1 MLLSKMIN
9 QHALQAIA
17 SYFLT
22 VHALRAVANSNVLAC
37 YYLEIAKYLLMIFL
51 TSYIVVGNTAQCR
64 PSGLCGS
71 IVRFSIFFHNWDQL
85 CICRTAPLGGL
96 VMWWWEVFEL
106 YISTFEKKTSLQVA
120 NQGLGGDNVETEAF
134 QASNLYF
141 WKEDIT
147 CRINFQCSRR
157 SGMGLITCSRKHS
170 GNQFVLW
177 KRSSTFSTLE
187 KKTLLL
193 IGKRW

>member
-22 VHALRAVANSNVLAC
+22 VHAWRVVANSNVLAC
-37 YYLEIAKYLLMIFL
+37 YYYLEIAKYLLMTIL
-51 TSYIVVGNTAQCR
+51 TSHTVIGNTARCR

-71 IVRFSIFFHNWDQL
+71 IVRFQFSFTIESSCAFAGQHM
-85 CICRTAPLGGL
+85 GGL
-96 VMWWWEVFEL
+96 VMWLWEIFRQKILILRKHHFKWHTRDWEEVIMWKRKRNL
-106 YISTFEKKTSLQVA
+106 YIW
-120 NQGLGGDNVETEAF
+120 N
-134 QASNLYF
+134 
-141 WKEDIT
+141 EDIT

-170 GNQFVLW
+170 GSQFVLW
-177 KRSSTFSTLE
+177 KRSSAFSTLE

-193 IGKRW
+193 LLGKRW

>member
-22 VHALRAVANSNVLAC
+22 VPTLRAVANSNVLAC

-71 IVRFSIFFHNWDQL
+71 IVRFQFSLRIESSCAFAGQHM
-85 CICRTAPLGGL
+85 GGL
-96 VMWWWEVFEL
+96 VM
-106 YISTFEKKTSLQVA
+106 
-120 NQGLGGDNVETEAF
+120 
-134 QASNLYF
+134 
-141 WKEDIT
+141 
-147 CRINFQCSRR
+147 
-157 SGMGLITCSRKHS
+157 
-170 GNQFVLW
+170 
-177 KRSSTFSTLE
+177 
-187 KKTLLL
+187 
-193 IGKRW
+193 

>member
-1 MLLSKMIN
+1 MLMSKMIN

-51 TSYIVVGNTAQCR
+51 TSYIVIGNTARCR

-71 IVRFSIFFHNWDQL
+71 IVRFQFSFTIESSCAFAGQHM
-85 CICRTAPLGGL
+85 GGL
-96 VMWWWEVFEL
+96 VMWLWEIFKQK
-106 YISTFEKKTSLQVA
+106 IFTFEKTSLQVA
-120 NQGLGGDNVETEAF
+120 YQGLGGGDNVETEAF

-141 WKEDIT
+141 WNEDIT

-177 KRSSTFSTLE
+177 KRSSAFSTLE
-187 KKTLLL
+187 KRTL
-193 IGKRW
+193 GKCW